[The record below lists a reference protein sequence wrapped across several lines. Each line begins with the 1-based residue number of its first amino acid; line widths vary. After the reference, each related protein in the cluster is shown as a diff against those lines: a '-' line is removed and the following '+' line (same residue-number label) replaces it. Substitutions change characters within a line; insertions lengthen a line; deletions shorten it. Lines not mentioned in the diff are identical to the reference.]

1 MPAVHDHLHRALDAE
16 IDDLGHV
23 SNLRYLAWMQ
33 DAAIAHSTALGWPPR
48 RYIEAGAFWVVRSH
62 TIEYLRPAFADDE
75 IVVRTWVAAMGRI
88 DSVRRYRVI
97 RRGDQALL
105 AVGET
110 RWVFVDASMSP
121 RRILPEVAAA
131 FTVVEGEP

>member
-1 MPAVHDHLHRALDAE
+1 MPAVHDHLHRALHAE
-16 IDDLGHV
+16 VDDLGHV

-33 DAAIAHSTALGWPPR
+33 DAAIAHSTALGWPPS

-75 IVVRTWVAAMGRI
+75 LIVRTWVAAMGRI
-88 DSVRRYRVI
+88 DSLRRYRVT
-97 RRGDQALL
+97 RRSDQALL

-110 RWVFVDASMSP
+110 RWVFVDASMTP
-121 RRILPEVAAA
+121 RRIPPEVAAA
-131 FTVVEGEP
+131 FTVVDGEP